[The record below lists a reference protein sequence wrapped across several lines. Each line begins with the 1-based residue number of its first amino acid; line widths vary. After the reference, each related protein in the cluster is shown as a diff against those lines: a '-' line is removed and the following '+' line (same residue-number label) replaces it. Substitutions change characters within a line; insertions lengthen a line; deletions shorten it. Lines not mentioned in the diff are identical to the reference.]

1 MLPSEVNGLAICG
14 ITDNGID
21 FEQKFSTK
29 IFEVFQ
35 KLHAKEKYPGTGN
48 GLAIVKI
55 IIDNHNGMMTYPSD
69 IH

>member
-14 ITDNGID
+14 ITDNGIG